1 MCIVDEAPTA
11 LEPSLLIPF
20 VKYKNLEKIVL
31 LGDTKQLDP
40 IVVSNVSKNYGYNKS
55 LFERLSNSLKKNSF
69 KLRY

>member
-55 LFERLSNSLKKNSF
+55 FFERLSNSLKKNSF
-69 KLRY
+69 KLRH

>member
-69 KLRY
+69 KLRH